1 MSELTVELVRLGL
14 AFMLWA
20 VAVWIGGSFVAAWGA
35 WEKGRE
41 PVSWFMLAFF
51 FSPLVGLIALSAVP
65 ARHLARTRA
74 ERSRVAAERPFL
86 VDPAVA
92 AARFVNGV
100 HERKV
105 GA

>member
-20 VAVWIGGSFVAAWGA
+20 VAVWVGGSFVAAWVA

-41 PVSWFMLAFF
+41 PVSWFILAFF

-65 ARHLARTRA
+65 ARDHF
-74 ERSRVAAERPFL
+74 AAERPFL